1 MRIHTTADDYNE
13 LGISH
18 YLRAQQAKTSRE
30 RRAAW
35 ALALAAWRQGLDRDP
50 NHLFC
55 QFNRLHALLALGSQ
69 LTAVQEGKELLS
81 RLLTQRYLEDP
92 NLGLSGSELRL
103 AWDPPK
109 LASNSSVTKSKKSQ
123 RSAKAA
129 ASPQLDLRERYLH
142 TLARWLACHSGVVYR
157 PEPLPYWR
165 LAAAIDPTDLEAQLV
180 IALNGVAQAQPEGAF
195 LLQCLASRYPNQKD
209 RAIQVLQLALD
220 RYLPSPPKPEE
231 AVTEA
236 DEKAPPSSE
245 AKPEI
250 WTQYEGYKLRLE
262 PDLKSIVTFVLL
274 AQGRWF
280 ESEIELCRQIL
291 KPGMRAI
298 DVGANVGVYTFLF
311 ARCVGQE
318 GKVYAIEPTPGCVE
332 CLRATIAQNKLEGSV
347 QVIEAA
353 VGEESREVYLVCE
366 GASVFNRI
374 VTDPLSVVEETK
386 PVQQIT
392 LDELWTSEGSPAID
406 LLKVDTQGAEALVL
420 KGGRKLIETCTPL
433 IVFGNQQFENQPTEQ
448 VAGLQSAKVLVE
460 LGYLI
465 YVYNP
470 WVQDLTPV
478 QASVQ
483 PPTTLNLVAV
493 HPKWLPLLSKA
504 GLVL

>member
-1 MRIHTTADDYNE
+1 MGIPTTADDYNE

-92 NLGLSGSELRL
+92 SLGLSGSELKL
-103 AWDPPK
+103 VWDPPK
-109 LASNSSVTKSKKSQ
+109 LASSSSAGKKSR

-129 ASPQLDLRERYLH
+129 ASFQPDLRERYLH

-195 LLQCLASRYPNQKD
+195 LLQRIANRYPDQKE
-209 RAIQVLQLALD
+209 RALQVLQLALD
-220 RYLPSPPKPEE
+220 RYLPPPPKPEE
-231 AVTEA
+231 AAAEA
-236 DEKAPPSSE
+236 AEEAPP
-245 AKPEI
+245 KPEI

-274 AQGRWF
+274 AQDRWF

-311 ARCVGQE
+311 ARCVGPE
-318 GKVYAIEPTPGCVE
+318 GKVYAIEPTPECVE
-332 CLRATIAQNKLEGSV
+332 CLRATTAQNGLEGSV

-353 VGEESREVYLVCE
+353 VGDEPREVYLVCE
-366 GASVFNRI
+366 SASVFNRI

-392 LDELWTSEGSPAID
+392 LDELWTSEGSPVID
-406 LLKVDTQGAEALVL
+406 LLKVDAEGVQVPVL
-420 KGGRKLIETCTPL
+420 KGGRKLIESCTPVIL
-433 IVFGNQQFENQPTEQ
+433 FENQRADQ
-448 VAGLQSAKVLVE
+448 VTGLESAKVLAE

-465 YVYNP
+465 YTYNP
-470 WVQDLTPV
+470 WIQDLTPV

-493 HPKWLPLLSKA
+493 HPNRFSLLSKLA
-504 GLVL
+504 LI

>member
-1 MRIHTTADDYNE
+1 MGIHTTADDYNE

-35 ALALAAWRQGLDRDP
+35 ALALAAWRQGLDLDP

-92 NLGLSGSELRL
+92 SLDLPGSELRL
-103 AWDPPK
+103 VWKPPM
-109 LASNSSVTKSKKSQ
+109 LASTGSATQSKRSR

-129 ASPQLDLRERYLH
+129 ASPQPDLRERYLH
-142 TLARWLACHSGVVYR
+142 TLARWLAHHSGVIYR

-165 LAAAIDPTDLEAQLV
+165 LAAAIDPADLEAQLV

-195 LLQCLASRYPNQKD
+195 LLQRLASHYPNQKD

-220 RYLPSPPKPEE
+220 RYLPPPPPPE
-231 AVTEA
+231 AAAEA
-236 DEKAPPSSE
+236 DEEAPSP

-250 WTQYEGYKLRLE
+250 WIQYEGYRLRLE

-274 AQGRWF
+274 AQDRWF

-332 CLRATIAQNKLEGSV
+332 CLRATTAQNRLEGSV

-353 VGEESREVYLVCE
+353 VGDEPREVYLVCE
-366 GASVFNRI
+366 SASVFNRI

-406 LLKVDTQGAEALVL
+406 LLKVDAQGAEVPVL
-420 KGGRKLIETCTPL
+420 KGGRKLIESCTPVIL
-433 IVFGNQQFENQPTEQ
+433 FENQH
-448 VAGLQSAKVLVE
+448 AGQTPGLESSKVLAE

-470 WVQDLTPV
+470 WIQDLTPV
-478 QASVQ
+478 QASVL
-483 PPTTLNLVAV
+483 PTGINLVAV
-493 HPKWLPLLSKA
+493 HPNRFSLLSKLA
-504 GLVL
+504 LI